1 MRSFWAGPLG
11 QSEPENVIHRENR
24 MKDIGKLLKQAQQ
37 MQAKMA
43 QVQAELAEKSVEAS
57 AGGGMVKVVMNGK
70 HEVISVTIDPEVVD
84 PQDIEM
90 LEDLVAAAVTEAA
103 SRVEEMVRDE
113 MSSITG
119 GIPLP
124 GMF

>member
-1 MRSFWAGPLG
+1 
-11 QSEPENVIHRENR
+11 

-37 MQAKMA
+37 MQSKMTRM
-43 QVQAELAEKSVEAS
+43 QEELADKTVEAS

-70 HEVISVTIDPEVVD
+70 HEVVSVKIDPEVVD
-84 PQDIEM
+84 PGDVEM

-103 SRVEEMVRDE
+103 NQVEEMVRNE
-113 MSSITG
+113 MSSLTG
-119 GIPLP
+119 GMPLP

>member
-1 MRSFWAGPLG
+1 
-11 QSEPENVIHRENR
+11 

-57 AGGGMVKVVMNGK
+57 AGGGMVKVVMNGR
-70 HEVISVTIDPEVVD
+70 HEVISVKIDPEVVD

-103 SRVEEMVRDE
+103 NRVEEMVRDE

>member
-1 MRSFWAGPLG
+1 
-11 QSEPENVIHRENR
+11 
-24 MKDIGKLLKQAQQ
+24 MKDMGKLLKQAQQ

-70 HEVISVTIDPEVVD
+70 HQVVSVTIDPEVVD
-84 PQDIEM
+84 PQDVEM

-103 SRVEEMVRDE
+103 NRVEEMVRDE

-119 GIPLP
+119 GMPLP

>member
-1 MRSFWAGPLG
+1 
-11 QSEPENVIHRENR
+11 

-43 QVQAELAEKSVEAS
+43 QMQAELAEKSVEAS
-57 AGGGMVKVVMNGK
+57 AGGGMVKVVMNGR
-70 HEVISVTIDPEVVD
+70 HEVVSVSIDPEVVD
-84 PQDIEM
+84 PQDVEM

-103 SRVEEMVRDE
+103 NRVEEMVRDE

-119 GIPLP
+119 GMPLP

>member
-1 MRSFWAGPLG
+1 
-11 QSEPENVIHRENR
+11 
-24 MKDIGKLLKQAQQ
+24 MKDMGKLLKQAQQ

-43 QVQAELAEKSVEAS
+43 QMQAELAEKSVEAS
-57 AGGGMVKVVMNGK
+57 AGGGMVKVVMNGR
-70 HEVISVTIDPEVVD
+70 HEVVSVSIDPEVVD
-84 PQDIEM
+84 PQDVEM

-103 SRVEEMVRDE
+103 NRIEEMVRDE

-119 GIPLP
+119 GMPLP

>member
-1 MRSFWAGPLG
+1 
-11 QSEPENVIHRENR
+11 

-37 MQAKMA
+37 MQTKMA
-43 QVQAELAEKSVEAS
+43 QMQAELAEKSVEAS

-70 HEVISVTIDPEVVD
+70 HEIVSVTIDPEVVD
-84 PQDIEM
+84 PQDVEM

-103 SRVEEMVRDE
+103 NRVEEMVRDQ

-119 GIPLP
+119 GMPLP

>member
-1 MRSFWAGPLG
+1 
-11 QSEPENVIHRENR
+11 

-37 MQAKMA
+37 MQSKMA
-43 QVQAELAEKSVEAS
+43 RMQEELADRTVEAS

-70 HEVISVTIDPEVVD
+70 HEVVSVKIDPEVVD
-84 PQDIEM
+84 PGDVEM

-103 SRVEEMVRDE
+103 NQVEEMVRNE
-113 MSSITG
+113 MSSLTG
-119 GIPLP
+119 GMPLP

>member
-1 MRSFWAGPLG
+1 
-11 QSEPENVIHRENR
+11 
-24 MKDIGKLLKQAQQ
+24 

-57 AGGGMVKVVMNGK
+57 AGGGMVKVVMNGR
-70 HEVISVTIDPEVVD
+70 HEVVSVTIDPEVVD

-103 SRVEEMVRDE
+103 NRVEEMVRDE